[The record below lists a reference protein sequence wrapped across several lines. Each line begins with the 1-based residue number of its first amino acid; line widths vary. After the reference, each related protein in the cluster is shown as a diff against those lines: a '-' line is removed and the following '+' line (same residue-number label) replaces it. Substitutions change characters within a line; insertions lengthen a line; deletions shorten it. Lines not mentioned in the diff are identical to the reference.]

1 MTQPVSVFSDRASKV
16 ARHGLI
22 VCGVFLGLLALSAF
36 FLRIEGA
43 VVSPAHVVSS
53 GQNKIVQHPD
63 GGRITRLIVQNGD
76 EVEAGDPLIEL
87 DRSPVESEFNI
98 VTYRQLELR
107 VKRARL
113 QSLLNDQD
121 ELTFDWIRSGD
132 LEGPMTKIRQTQDKL
147 FAASR
152 STYLSSRKVL
162 DERIAFLAEEI
173 EALYNQI
180 ATVTRQLDAV
190 GQQLTDVRPLV
201 EEQLVA
207 KSREW
212 QLVRDQIATQ
222 EQLDSL
228 KVVRVRSNNAL
239 SEAQN
244 DLASLISDHRE
255 KWTTELE
262 ATETE
267 LQAIDQSYE
276 RLNDQMTRLV
286 LTAPVSGKIHN
297 LKVRN
302 EQAVIRAGDPILEIV
317 PDSAGY
323 DIIARIS
330 PADID
335 EVVFGQQVRL
345 RFDGISTP
353 AAPELE
359 GSVKS
364 ISADRL
370 TDQQTG
376 ISYFE
381 VTIEVPE
388 AEFESLGGVQ
398 SVNGLPATAMLKTKE
413 RSLLSYLV
421 QPMEDQ
427 MSRAFH

>member
-63 GGRITRLIVQNGD
+63 GGRIAKLIVHNGD
-76 EVEAGDPLIEL
+76 IVEAGDPLMEL

-121 ELTFDWIRSGD
+121 ELTFNWIRSGD

-173 EALYNQI
+173 EALDNQI

-190 GQQLTDVRPLV
+190 GQQLTDIRPLV

-207 KSREW
+207 KSRDW

-239 SEAQN
+239 SEAQK
-244 DLASLISDHRE
+244 LMS
-255 KWTTELE
+255 
-262 ATETE
+262 
-267 LQAIDQSYE
+267 
-276 RLNDQMTRLV
+276 
-286 LTAPVSGKIHN
+286 PG
-297 LKVRN
+297 
-302 EQAVIRAGDPILEIV
+302 RA
-317 PDSAGY
+317 
-323 DIIARIS
+323 R
-330 PADID
+330 
-335 EVVFGQQVRL
+335 R
-345 RFDGISTP
+345 
-353 AAPELE
+353 
-359 GSVKS
+359 
-364 ISADRL
+364 
-370 TDQQTG
+370 
-376 ISYFE
+376 
-381 VTIEVPE
+381 
-388 AEFESLGGVQ
+388 
-398 SVNGLPATAMLKTKE
+398 M
-413 RSLLSYLV
+413 
-421 QPMEDQ
+421 
-427 MSRAFH
+427 

>member
-63 GGRITRLIVQNGD
+63 GGRIAKLIVHNGD
-76 EVEAGDPLIEL
+76 IVEAGDPLMEL

-121 ELTFDWIRSGD
+121 ELTFNWIRSGD

-173 EALYNQI
+173 EALDNQI

-190 GQQLTDVRPLV
+190 GQQLTDIRPLV

-345 RFDGISTP
+345 RFDGINTP

>member
-36 FLRIEGA
+36 FLKIEGA

-63 GGRITRLIVQNGD
+63 GGRIARLIVHNGD
-76 EVEAGDPLIEL
+76 IVEAGDPLMEL

-121 ELTFDWIRSGD
+121 ELTFNWIRSGD

-173 EALYNQI
+173 EALDNQI

-345 RFDGISTP
+345 RFDGINTP